1 MRSNF
6 IWFACMSFKCILL
19 RSFYPSFIGSKKGVS
34 FSAHV
39 STFSYHVMKA
49 GQLQK
54 AYSEVWIGLRI
65 QLHCGLMC
73 GVPKKWR
80 RFFLG

>member
-6 IWFACMSFKCILL
+6 IWFAFMSFKCKLL
-19 RSFYPSFIGSKKGVS
+19 RSFYPSVIGSKKGVS
-34 FSAHV
+34 FPAHV

-54 AYSEVWIGLRI
+54 TESIFRGLDWFAYPASLRPHVWSTKE
-65 QLHCGLMC
+65 MET
-73 GVPKKWR
+73 
-80 RFFLG
+80 FL